1 VEKKQ
6 LGFIPLLSIVCRKD
20 ITIIKKKQT
29 IVFCR
34 LLLIGE
40 RNNFVTTGEEGATS
54 IRQSLEEF
62 SEVNF
67 FSSLFL

>member
-6 LGFIPLLSIVCRKD
+6 LGFIPLLSIVCRTE
-20 ITIIKKKQT
+20 ITIIKET

-40 RNNFVTTGEEGATS
+40 RNNFVTTGEEGATYIS
-54 IRQSLEEF
+54 MK
-62 SEVNF
+62 
-67 FSSLFL
+67 